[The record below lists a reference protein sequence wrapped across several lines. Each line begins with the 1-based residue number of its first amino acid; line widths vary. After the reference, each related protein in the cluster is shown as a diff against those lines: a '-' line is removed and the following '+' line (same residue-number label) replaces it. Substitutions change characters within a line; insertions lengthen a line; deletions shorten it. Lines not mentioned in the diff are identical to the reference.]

1 MAQAVQKLIAKVPT
15 LVGGTLTIINSSNRK
30 VFGIKWDYH
39 DSCVLSELVST
50 GVTST

>member
-15 LVGGTLTIINSSNRK
+15 LVGGTLTIINCSTRQ
-30 VFGIKWDYH
+30 VLGIKWDYH
-39 DSCVLSELVST
+39 GSVVLSELVST